1 MNNNINQ
8 QVIEYCDI
16 ENKRKI
22 GLLNNNLTNLVSN
35 VLTHRYIKLGLEF
48 NITLY
53 EKLKK
58 LDISIDIFSHY
69 LQNTKSMVC
78 GSYLLSCLFNEEY
91 KYNYINIYTNSD
103 NKYLEEQFEFYLTKN
118 KNYIDSYED
127 TARYNFKSMV
137 DIDKI
142 ITYSMTNMKIRVIH
156 IKPKLSIV
164 DFVEEN
170 FDLSFTKTIYDGKN
184 IYIYDKDTLD
194 KIGNFSNKKLSNFNK
209 KMSKLYTYRVYKY
222 LERGFTT
229 ENQNE
234 LIRLST

>member
-1 MNNNINQ
+1 
-8 QVIEYCDI
+8 
-16 ENKRKI
+16 
-22 GLLNNNLTNLVSN
+22 
-35 VLTHRYIKLGLEF
+35 
-48 NITLY
+48 
-53 EKLKK
+53 
-58 LDISIDIFSHY
+58 
-69 LQNTKSMVC
+69 
-78 GSYLLSCLFNEEY
+78 
-91 KYNYINIYTNSD
+91 
-103 NKYLEEQFEFYLTKN
+103 
-118 KNYIDSYED
+118 
-127 TARYNFKSMV
+127 MV

-156 IKPKLSIV
+156 IKQKLSIV

-170 FDLSFTKTIYDGKN
+170 FDLSFTKTIYDGEN

-194 KIGNFSNKKLSNFNK
+194 KIGNFSNKKMSNFNK